1 MNLFKFQLLL
11 LTQEASNMN
20 TIHLNTISLN
30 TVSLNH
36 IGEAARGNS
45 GPKAPEGYTTF
56 IAADGKFIAA
66 DGEFYVKL

>member
-1 MNLFKFQLLL
+1 
-11 LTQEASNMN
+11 MN

-45 GPKAPEGYTTF
+45 GPKAPEGYQF
-56 IAADGKFIAA
+56 FSAADALFSAA
-66 DGEFYVKL
+66 DGEFYVKI